1 MIPIS
6 KLVGVISSSIVLCL
20 SLSTA
25 TQAGDRMKP
34 DPCADRKGGQP
45 ADLTKCDADAREG
58 IDTVKGEVLHV
69 DGNSYL
75 IQRSD
80 GKEVRLLTDTN
91 TQTSGMISQGDRIE
105 AKVQEVENQKHV
117 VRSIRQTK

>member
-1 MIPIS
+1 
-6 KLVGVISSSIVLCL
+6 
-20 SLSTA
+20 
-25 TQAGDRMKP
+25 MKP

-45 ADLTKCDADAREG
+45 ADLAKCDADAREG

-80 GKEVRLLTDTN
+80 GKEVRLQTDTN